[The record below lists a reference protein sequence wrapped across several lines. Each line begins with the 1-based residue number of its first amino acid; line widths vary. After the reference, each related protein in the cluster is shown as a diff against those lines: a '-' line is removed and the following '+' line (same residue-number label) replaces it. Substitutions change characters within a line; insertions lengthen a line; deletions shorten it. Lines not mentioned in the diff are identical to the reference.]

1 MKKVTKTNREI
12 ATILDPEEL
21 QKRVQAEKSEINAL
35 EMQFGYKENPESGQD
50 AKKN

>member
-50 AKKN
+50 AKN